1 MTSTILI
8 IDDSP
13 SNQQKL
19 FTWLRPTGNRLSF
32 ARDCHSAMK
41 ILLRKQPQLIIFSV
55 KQPHMSAQRLINK
68 LQARA
73 PMAKLIGILSATASS
88 GGANPG
94 SMQQISDVLIEPLCQ
109 EEVLITVSQLLRL
122 QRLSMENDYLRE
134 ELAFSSLAA
143 HWHTTGEYGHEQEI
157 HKITIHKT
165 S

>member
-13 SNQQKL
+13 SNQPKI
-19 FTWLRPTGNRLSF
+19 FNWLRPTGNRLSF

-41 ILLRKQPQLIIFSV
+41 ILTREQPQLVIFSADLPDTSPQ
-55 KQPHMSAQRLINK
+55 KLIRK

-73 PMAKLIGILSATASS
+73 PLAKLIAIVSAS
-88 GGANPG
+88 NPVE
-94 SMQQISDVLIEPLCQ
+94 SDLEFVQQISDLLIEPLCQ

-122 QRLSMENDYLRE
+122 QRLSMENYYLRE
-134 ELAFSSLAA
+134 ELAFSTLAA
-143 HWHTTGEYGHEQEI
+143 HWH
-157 HKITIHKT
+157 

>member
-8 IDDSP
+8 IDESP

-19 FTWLRPTGNRLSF
+19 FTWLRPTRNRLSF
-32 ARDCHSAMK
+32 ASDYHSAMK
-41 ILLRKQPQLIIFSV
+41 VLRREQPQLIIFSAELANT
-55 KQPHMSAQRLINK
+55 SAQRLIRK
-68 LQARA
+68 LHARA
-73 PMAKLIGILSATASS
+73 PMAKLIAILSATASPA
-88 GGANPG
+88 GTPEFV
-94 SMQQISDVLIEPLCQ
+94 QQVSDFLIEPLCQ

-143 HWHTTGEYGHEQEI
+143 HWHSTGEYCHEQEKHQI
-157 HKITIHKT
+157 VTHKT